1 MAARFVGSTST
12 HRPWQWREARQ
23 GKSKMNKAITDGL
36 VLMPPPFSA
45 GLNLWSRE
53 DGTPGSGSYQG
64 QPNAALVSNDQD
76 FGGCL
81 ELQKT
86 DATQK
91 VRSFAQTPI
100 QPGLYLQVTVRLKAV
115 SGNLPSVR
123 IAAWA
128 GDVAGQ
134 NVVGLPQTG
143 PSVALTTYGQ
153 VVTVSAI
160 ISPASRTGVTL
171 PWSLQSIYAH
181 VGLDLTGANGGV
193 VRIDDIV
200 VEDVTNVFIRKLMDW
215 VDVRDYGALGNG
227 TTNDAP
233 AFLAAD
239 ADANGR
245 EILVPSGTFRLT
257 QDVTINSRI
266 RFEGTLSMPTNR
278 RMVLTRNYDL
288 NTYSQA
294 FGTELEGF
302 RRMLQALFYFTD
314 YVTLDL
320 SGRRVDITGPI
331 DVAALCGLTNFS
343 NRRGIRNGSLNA
355 VPGPAWTTED
365 VTSVGTYATSA
376 NLTLTGVANVANIQ
390 VGSLVIGTGVGREVY
405 VTAKN
410 VSAGTVTLS
419 QPLYAAVGTRTYTF
433 RRFKY
438 MLDFSGFDLLS
449 RFELEDIEFN
459 NNGVGSAVMLP
470 VLGNTQRFVSC
481 TFNRPQ
487 DRGITSLGEGCQG
500 MFVDMCQFLS
510 NEQSIPAGDRTSIA
524 LNINAN
530 DTKLR
535 NNRIVRF
542 AHFAIIHGTSHLI
555 HANHFFQG
563 DSNGSG
569 VRRAGLV
576 FTQTNV
582 STVVT
587 GNYIDNCFIEWGN
600 EHDSAPEEN
609 GEFSFGGLNIVGNV
623 FIASDTTSAFR
634 WIVVKPYGPGHFLSG
649 MSITSNS
656 FRCFGLTVDRVDMV
670 DTSFATLD
678 FTKSRNVRVEGNSFN
693 SVAQWIINPLLM
705 GHTQNTAAETWN
717 VSAGGFVPFGGRIRL
732 VEAVAPEGIILNA
745 ANAPRYIC
753 PYSVPGTGAT
763 GNEAQI
769 RWGEAVRG
777 KVLVTMRMDAPA

>member
-1 MAARFVGSTST
+1 
-12 HRPWQWREARQ
+12 
-23 GKSKMNKAITDGL
+23 MNKAITDGL

-64 QPNAALVSNDQD
+64 QVNAALVSNDQD

-81 ELQKT
+81 ELQKV

-100 QPGLYLQVTVRLKAV
+100 QPGLYLRVTARVKAV

-128 GDVAGQ
+128 GDVAGM

-143 PSVALTTYGQ
+143 PTVALTAYGQ

-160 ISPASRTGVTL
+160 ISPASRTGVDL
-171 PWSLQSIYAH
+171 PWTLQSIYAH
-181 VGLDLTGANGGV
+181 VGIDLTGANGGV
-193 VRIDDIV
+193 VRIDDIE

-239 ADANGR
+239 AAALGR
-245 EILVPSGTFRLT
+245 EILVPSGVFRLT
-257 QDVTINSRI
+257 SDVTINSRI
-266 RFEGTLSMPTNR
+266 RFEGTVSMPTNR
-278 RMVLTRNYDL
+278 RLTLTRNFDL
-288 NTYSQA
+288 DTYGQA
-294 FGTELEGF
+294 FGSELEGF
-302 RRMLQALFYFTD
+302 KRALASLFFFTD
-314 YVTLDL
+314 YFTLDL
-320 SGRRVDITGPI
+320 SGRRVDITDPI
-331 DVAALCGLTNFS
+331 DVAALAGVTSFS
-343 NRRGIRNGSLNA
+343 SRRVVRNGSLNA
-355 VPGPAWTTED
+355 VAGPAWTSED
-365 VTSVGTYATSA
+365 VTSVATYSA
-376 NLTLTGVANVANIQ
+376 STNTTLTAVANVANIK

-405 VTAKN
+405 VTATN
-410 VSAGTVTLS
+410 VGAGTVTIS

-438 MLDFSGFDLLS
+438 MLDFSGFELLS

-459 NNGVGSAVMLP
+459 CLGIGSGVLLPMSGS
-470 VLGNTQRFVSC
+470 TQRFISC
-481 TFNRPQ
+481 TFNRPL
-487 DRGITSLGEGCQG
+487 DRGISSAGSGCQG

-510 NEQSIPAGDRTSIA
+510 NEQSVPAGDRTTIA
-524 LNINAN
+524 MNVQAN

-542 AHFAIIHGTSHLI
+542 AHFAIMNGTGHLI

-563 DSNGSG
+563 DSSSEG

-600 EHDSAPEEN
+600 EHDSEPQEN

-623 FIASDTTSAFR
+623 FISSGTSAAFR
-634 WIVVKPYGPGHFLSG
+634 WIVVKPYGSGHFFSG
-649 MSITSNS
+649 FTVSGNS
-656 FRCFGLTVDRVDMV
+656 FRSFGVIVDRVDML
-670 DTSFATLD
+670 DTTFATLD
-678 FTKSRNVRVEGNSFN
+678 FTRSRNVRVEGNSFN
-693 SVAQWIINPLLM
+693 NVLQWILNPVLVA
-705 GHTQNTAAETWN
+705 HTQNTAAETWN
-717 VSAGGFVPFGGRIRL
+717 VSAGGFVPFGGRIRM
-732 VEAVAPEGIILNA
+732 VESVAPEGLITNA
-745 ANAPRYIC
+745 ASAARYVF
-753 PYSVPGTGAT
+753 PYSTPGTGIT

-769 RWGEAVRG
+769 RWGEAVLG
-777 KVLVTMRMDAPA
+777 KVLVNMRMDVPA

>member
-1 MAARFVGSTST
+1 
-12 HRPWQWREARQ
+12 
-23 GKSKMNKAITDGL
+23 MNKAITDGL

-64 QPNAALVSNDQD
+64 QPNAALVTSDQD

-86 DATQK
+86 EATQK
-91 VRSFAQTPI
+91 LRSFAQTPI
-100 QPGLYLQVTVRLKAV
+100 QPGLYLRVTARVKAV
-115 SGNLPSVR
+115 AGNLPSVR

-128 GDVAGQ
+128 GDVSGV
-134 NVVGLPQTG
+134 NVVGLPQVG
-143 PSVALTTYGQ
+143 ASVALTAYGQ

-171 PWSLQSIYAH
+171 PWSLQSVYAH

-193 VRIDDIV
+193 VRIDDIE
-200 VEDVTNVFIRKLMDW
+200 VEDVTNIFIRKLMDW
-215 VDVRDYGALGNG
+215 VDVRDYGALGDG

-239 ADANGR
+239 AGAQGR
-245 EILVPSGTFRLT
+245 EILVPSGVFRLNS
-257 QDVTINSRI
+257 DVTINSRI
-266 RFEGTLSMPTNR
+266 RFEGTVSMPANR
-278 RMVLTRNYDL
+278 RLVLTRNYDL
-288 NTYSQA
+288 NTYGQA

-302 RRMLQALFYFTD
+302 RRALQALFFFTD

-320 SGRRVDITGPI
+320 SGRRVEITSPI
-331 DVAALCGLTNFS
+331 DVAALSGLTSFTG
-343 NRRGIRNGSLNA
+343 RRGVRNGSLVA
-355 VPGPAWTTED
+355 IPGPAWTTDEF
-365 VTSVGTYATSA
+365 SSIATYSTAN
-376 NLTLTGVANVANIQ
+376 NLTLTNVANVANIP
-390 VGSLVIGTGVGREVY
+390 VGSLVVGTGVGREVY
-405 VTAKN
+405 VSGKN
-410 VSAGTVTLS
+410 VSAGTLSLS
-419 QPLYAAVGTRTYTF
+419 QPLYAAAGTRSYTF

-438 MLDFSGFDLLS
+438 MLDLSGFQLMS
-449 RFELEDIEFN
+449 RFELEDLEFN
-459 NNGVGSAVMLP
+459 NNGTGSAVMLP
-470 VLGNTQRFVSC
+470 MTGNTQRFLSC

-487 DRGITSLGEGCQG
+487 DRGITSPGEGCQG

-510 NEQSIPAGDRTSIA
+510 NEQSVAAVDRTTIC

-530 DTKLR
+530 DVKLR

-542 AHFAIIHGTSHLI
+542 AHFAIIHGSAHLI

-563 DSNGSG
+563 DNTAAGL
-569 VRRAGLV
+569 RRAGLV

-600 EHDSAPEEN
+600 EHDSEPQEN

-623 FIASDTTSAFR
+623 FISSDTSAAFR

-649 MSITSNS
+649 FSIVSNS
-656 FRCFGLTVDRVDMV
+656 FRSISAIVDRVDMV
-670 DTSFATLD
+670 DTSFASLD
-678 FTKSRNVRVEGNSFN
+678 FARSRNVRVEGNSFN
-693 SVAQWIINPLLM
+693 NVTQWIINPVQVT
-705 GHTQNTAAETWN
+705 HTQNTAAETWN
-717 VSAGGFVPFGGRIRL
+717 VSAGGFVPFGARIRM
-732 VEAVAPEGIILNA
+732 VEAVSPEGMITNGAGA
-745 ANAPRYIC
+745 ARYVF
-753 PYSVPGTGAT
+753 PYSVPGTGAG
-763 GNEAQI
+763 GNEAQV

-777 KVLVTMRMDAPA
+777 KALVTMRMDVPA

>member
-1 MAARFVGSTST
+1 
-12 HRPWQWREARQ
+12 
-23 GKSKMNKAITDGL
+23 MNKAITDGL

-64 QPNAALVSNDQD
+64 QPNAALVTNDQD
-76 FGGCL
+76 FAGCL

-86 DATQK
+86 EATQK
-91 VRSFAQTPI
+91 LRSFAQTPI
-100 QPGLYLQVTVRLKAV
+100 QPGLYLRVTARVKAV

-134 NVVGLPQTG
+134 NVAGLAQTG
-143 PSVALTTYGQ
+143 PAVPLTAYGE

-160 ISPASRTGVTL
+160 ISPASRTGVDLAWTT
-171 PWSLQSIYAH
+171 QAIYAH

-193 VRIDDIV
+193 VRIDDIE

-239 ADANGR
+239 ADAQGR
-245 EILVPSGTFRLT
+245 EILVPSGVFRLNS
-257 QDVTINSRI
+257 DVTINSRI
-266 RFEGTLSMPTNR
+266 RFEGTLSMPSNR
-278 RMVLTRNYDL
+278 KLTLTRNFDL
-288 NTYSQA
+288 DTYGQA
-294 FGTELEGF
+294 FGSELEGF
-302 RRMLQALFYFTD
+302 RRALQALFFFTD

-320 SGRRVDITGPI
+320 SGRRVDITAPI
-331 DVAALCGLTNFS
+331 DVAALAGIDNFS
-343 NRRGIRNGSLNA
+343 NRRVVRNGSLNA
-355 VPGPAWTTED
+355 VAGPDWNSED
-365 VTSVGTYATSA
+365 VISVATYAASNNT
-376 NLTLTGVANVANIQ
+376 TLTNVANVANIQ
-390 VGSLVIGTGVGREVY
+390 VGSLVIGSGVGREVY

-410 VSAGTVTLS
+410 IGAGTVTIS
-419 QPLYAAVGTRTYTF
+419 QPLYAAVGTRSYTF

-438 MLDFSGFDLLS
+438 MLDFGGFELLS
-449 RFELEDIEFN
+449 RFELENIEFN
-459 NNGVGSAVMLP
+459 CLGVASGVLLPMAGS
-470 VLGNTQRFVSC
+470 TQRFLSC
-481 TFNRPQ
+481 TFNRPK
-487 DRGITSLGEGCQG
+487 DRGISSAGSGCQG

-510 NEQSIPAGDRTSIA
+510 NEQSLPAVDRTTIA
-524 LNINAN
+524 LNVNAN

-542 AHFAIIHGTSHLI
+542 AHFAIINGTGHLI

-563 DSNGSG
+563 DNQTAGL
-569 VRRAGLV
+569 RRAGLV

-600 EHDSAPEEN
+600 EHDSEPQEN

-623 FIASDTTSAFR
+623 FIASDTTTAFR
-634 WIVVKPYGPGHFLSG
+634 WIVVKPYGAGHFFSG
-649 MSITSNS
+649 FTISANS
-656 FRCFGLTVDRVDMV
+656 FRCFGTIVDRVDMV

-678 FTKSRNVRVEGNSFN
+678 FTRSRNVRVEGNSFN
-693 SVAQWIINPLLM
+693 NVGQWILNPVQVI
-705 GHTQNTAAETWN
+705 HTQNTAAETWN
-717 VSAGGFVPFGGRIRL
+717 VSAGGFVPFGGRIRM
-732 VEAVAPEGIILNA
+732 VEAVAPEGMITNGSGA
-745 ANAPRYIC
+745 GRYVF
-753 PYSVPGTGAT
+753 PYSVPGTGSG
-763 GNEAQI
+763 GNEAQV

-777 KVLVTMRMDAPA
+777 KALVTLRMDIPA

>member
-1 MAARFVGSTST
+1 
-12 HRPWQWREARQ
+12 
-23 GKSKMNKAITDGL
+23 MNKAITDGL

-81 ELQKT
+81 ELQKL

-100 QPGLYLQVTVRLKAV
+100 QPGLYLQVTVRIKAV
-115 SGNLPSVR
+115 SGNLPAVR

-128 GDVAGQ
+128 GDVNGQ

-143 PSVALTTYGQ
+143 PSVQLTSYGQ

-160 ISPASRTGVTL
+160 ISPANRTGVTL

-200 VEDVTNVFIRKLMDW
+200 VEDVTNIFIRKLMDW
-215 VDVRDYGALGNG
+215 VDVRDYGALGDG
-227 TTNDAP
+227 TTNDAL

-266 RFEGTLSMPTNR
+266 RFEGTMSLPSNR
-278 RMVLTRNYDL
+278 RLVLTRNYDL

-302 RRMLQALFYFTD
+302 RRMLQALFFFTD

-320 SGRRVDITGPI
+320 SGRRVDLTGPL
-331 DVAALCGLTNFS
+331 DVAAIAGLSSFN

-365 VTSVGTYATSA
+365 VTSVATYATSS
-376 NLTLTGVANVANIQ
+376 NLTLTGVANVANIL

-405 VTAKN
+405 VTSKN
-410 VSAGTVTLS
+410 ISAGTVTLS
-419 QPLYAAVGTRTYTF
+419 QPLYAAAGTRSYTF

-459 NNGVGSAVMLP
+459 NNGVGSGVMLP
-470 VLGNTQRFVSC
+470 LSGNTQRFVSC

-510 NEQSIPAGDRTSIA
+510 NEQSIPVVDRTTIA

-535 NNRIVRF
+535 NNRVVRF
-542 AHFAIIHGTSHLI
+542 AHFAIVHGTGHLI

-563 DSNGSG
+563 DDETAG
-569 VRRAGLV
+569 VRRGGLV

-600 EHDSAPEEN
+600 EHDSEPQEN

-623 FIASDTTSAFR
+623 FISSGTTTAFR
-634 WIVVKPYGPGHFLSG
+634 WIVVKPYGSGHFFSG
-649 MSITSNS
+649 FTISGNS
-656 FRCFGLTVDRVDMV
+656 FRSFGVVLDRVDMI
-670 DTSFATLD
+670 DTTFASLD
-678 FTKSRNVRVEGNSFN
+678 FTRSRNVRVEGNSFN
-693 SVAQWIINPLLM
+693 NVSQWILNPVLVS
-705 GHTQNTAAETWN
+705 HTQNTAAETWN
-717 VSAGGFVPFGGRIRL
+717 VSAGGFVPFGGRIRM
-732 VEAVAPEGIILNA
+732 VESVAPEGLITNGSSA
-745 ANAPRYIC
+745 ARYVF
-753 PYSVPGTGAT
+753 PYSTPGTGVS
-763 GNEAQI
+763 GNEAQV

-777 KVLVTMRMDAPA
+777 KALVMMRMDVPA